1 MCRYLCVYVS
11 ALFIAFCYCYLFVF
25 MDRLVGM
32 TVVSRRNEL
41 LPGRLQLHPALAVV
55 QVGTVVPTVGQLF
68 WGE

>member
-1 MCRYLCVYVS
+1 
-11 ALFIAFCYCYLFVF
+11 

-41 LPGRLQLHPALAVV
+41 LAGRLQLHPALAVV
-55 QVGTVVPTVGQLF
+55 RVGTVVPTVGQLF